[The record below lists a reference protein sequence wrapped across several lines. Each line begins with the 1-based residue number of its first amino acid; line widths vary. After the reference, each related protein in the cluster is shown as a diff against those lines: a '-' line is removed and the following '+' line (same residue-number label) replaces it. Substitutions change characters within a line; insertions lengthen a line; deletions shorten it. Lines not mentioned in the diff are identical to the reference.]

1 MRNYELVM
9 IVRPDLE
16 EEEVTET
23 REYINGL
30 ISSSGGQV
38 VTVDL
43 WGKRRLAY
51 PIADQLEGY
60 YLLIQC
66 ELDPPDLPELE
77 RVMRL
82 DNRIIRYLLVRAD
95 E

>member
-16 EEEVTET
+16 QEGVTET
-23 REYINGL
+23 REHINDL
-30 ISSSGGQV
+30 ITSSGGQV
-38 VTVDL
+38 VTADL

-60 YLLIQC
+60 YLLMQC

-82 DNRIIRYLLVRAD
+82 DNRIIRYLLIRTN